1 MGEFVN
7 APWLKVLSWAVAA
20 LIAGLNA
27 WFLVLMMQ
35 GKA

>member
-7 APWLKVLSWAVAA
+7 ARWLQGLSWFVAV

-27 WFLVLMMQ
+27 WFLVLMLK
-35 GKA
+35 GN